1 MSSEDFY
8 RELKQRSLFEAIH
21 LIEQELL
28 KVESQIGTD
37 ALPKN
42 EKLNLKVNASLGFE
56 NAQLVSTKPLGKDK
70 LALETNLIGLTGEQ
84 GVLPQ
89 HYSELALHRLKEG
102 DHAMVDFYDI
112 FNHRLLSLYYRS
124 WQLSQLTIQARA
136 HAKNQRS
143 PLTDCMSSLTG
154 GGNDL
159 HCIMAACMHLQHE
172 VKVH

>member
-89 HYSELALHRLKEG
+89 HYSEFALNRLKEG

-136 HAKNQRS
+136 HAKIS
-143 PLTDCMSSLTG
+143 VP
-154 GGNDL
+154 
-159 HCIMAACMHLQHE
+159 H
-172 VKVH
+172 

>member
-70 LALETNLIGLTGEQ
+70 LALETNLIGLTGSRE
-84 GVLPQ
+84 
-89 HYSELALHRLKEG
+89 YC
-102 DHAMVDFYDI
+102 
-112 FNHRLLSLYYRS
+112 LSITAS
-124 WQLSQLTIQARA
+124 
-136 HAKNQRS
+136 
-143 PLTDCMSSLTG
+143 
-154 GGNDL
+154 L
-159 HCIMAACMHLQHE
+159 HCID
-172 VKVH
+172 